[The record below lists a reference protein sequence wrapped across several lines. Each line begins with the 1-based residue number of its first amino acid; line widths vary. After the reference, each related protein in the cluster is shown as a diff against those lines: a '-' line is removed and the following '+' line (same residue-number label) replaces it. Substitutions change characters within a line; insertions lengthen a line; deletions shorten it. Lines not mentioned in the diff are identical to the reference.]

1 MTNWRFLAAAAG
13 VAAIVFGVAA
23 WLNIDYLF
31 FAGYVVLQ
39 YVVLA
44 SAWNILGG
52 YTGYMNLGI
61 SAFFALGAYTTVA
74 LETAWKLP
82 LPATIPAAAIVSGLV
97 GLGMGYLTLRL
108 KGIFFAIATLALA
121 VVTETF
127 ITNWDYVGGSAGAYL
142 LHPKRGPWF
151 GSYIEYLFLL
161 MLIVAAF
168 AVVVARA
175 VERSWLGYGFTAI
188 RDDETAAE
196 ATGVPTLRL
205 KLVATGLS
213 GALMGMAGAPLPYYV
228 SFLEPASTFNL
239 AYAVNTIAMAMIGG
253 TTTWLGPLIGA
264 VLLATVQQVATVTIS
279 SEINLMV
286 VGVLLVGFVMLAPNG
301 IVGLLRRRSSGR
313 RHLTKTVDE
322 PTLPGQ
328 TRKPRLGGAGHV
340 ACRRGGRCHAVTRP
354 RLARFIR
361 VRDRGP
367 HCRARTLVRR
377 GGRALCCAAQSR
389 QWQAQCRHRRSIG
402 RRAQGR

>member
-1 MTNWRFLAAAAG
+1 LVAKGTEKETAHGLGNVAFIGVLIVAAA
-13 VAAIVFGVAA
+13 VIFAITRWIG
-23 WLNIDYLF
+23 NDYAF
-31 FAGYVVLQ
+31 FAAYVVVQ
-39 YVVLA
+39 YIVLGT
-44 SAWNILGG
+44 AWNILGG
-52 YTGYMNLGI
+52 YTGYMNLGV

-82 LPATIPAAAIVSGLV
+82 LPATIPAAAIVAGVV
-97 GLGMGYLTLRL
+97 GIGMGYLTLRL
-108 KGIFFAIATLALA
+108 KGIFFAISFLNVTAT
-121 VVTETF
+121 TETF

-161 MLIVAAF
+161 MLIVATF

-301 IVGLLRRRSSGR
+301 IVGLLRRR
-313 RHLTKTVDE
+313 
-322 PTLPGQ
+322 
-328 TRKPRLGGAGHV
+328 PR
-340 ACRRGGRCHAVTRP
+340 
-354 RLARFIR
+354 
-361 VRDRGP
+361 
-367 HCRARTLVRR
+367 
-377 GGRALCCAAQSR
+377 S
-389 QWQAQCRHRRSIG
+389 
-402 RRAQGR
+402 

>member
-13 VAAIVFGVAA
+13 VAAIVFGIAA

-52 YTGYMNLGI
+52 YTGYMNLGV

-82 LPATIPAAAIVSGLV
+82 LPATIPAAAIVAGLV
-97 GLGMGYLTLRL
+97 GIGMGYLTLRL

-196 ATGVPTLRL
+196 ATGRTHP
-205 KLVATGLS
+205 
-213 GALMGMAGAPLPYYV
+213 APQ
-228 SFLEPASTFNL
+228 A
-239 AYAVNTIAMAMIGG
+239 
-253 TTTWLGPLIGA
+253 
-264 VLLATVQQVATVTIS
+264 
-279 SEINLMV
+279 
-286 VGVLLVGFVMLAPNG
+286 
-301 IVGLLRRRSSGR
+301 R
-313 RHLTKTVDE
+313 RH
-322 PTLPGQ
+322 
-328 TRKPRLGGAGHV
+328 GAE
-340 ACRRGGRCHAVTRP
+340 RCA
-354 RLARFIR
+354 
-361 VRDRGP
+361 DGN
-367 HCRARTLVRR
+367 
-377 GGRALCCAAQSR
+377 
-389 QWQAQCRHRRSIG
+389 G
-402 RRAQGR
+402 RRAASLLCQLPRACLDLQSCLCGQHHRHGDDRRHYNLARPADRRRIACDGAAGRDRDDLVRDQSHGCRRLAGRLRHAGAERHCRIAAPPAALIKRTFVPPHWAGRHSAACAYIYFL

>member
-1 MTNWRFLAAAAG
+1 MTNWRFLGAATG
-13 VAAIVFGVAA
+13 VAAVVFGIAA

-82 LPATIPAAAIVSGLV
+82 LPATIPAAAIVAGLV

-161 MLIVAAF
+161 MLIVAAV

-188 RDDETAAE
+188 RDDEIAAE

-213 GALMGMAGAPLPYYV
+213 GALMGMAGACQFPRAGLDLQSRLRGEHHRHGDDRRHHDLAGPADRRRVVGDRAAGRDRDDLVRDQPHGRRRFAGRVRHAGTERYRRFAAR
-228 SFLEPASTFNL
+228 SF
-239 AYAVNTIAMAMIGG
+239 
-253 TTTWLGPLIGA
+253 LGPLIFDKA
-264 VLLATVQQVATVTIS
+264 
-279 SEINLMV
+279 
-286 VGVLLVGFVMLAPNG
+286 
-301 IVGLLRRRSSGR
+301 
-313 RHLTKTVDE
+313 D
-322 PTLPGQ
+322 
-328 TRKPRLGGAGHV
+328 
-340 ACRRGGRCHAVTRP
+340 
-354 RLARFIR
+354 
-361 VRDRGP
+361 D
-367 HCRARTLVRR
+367 
-377 GGRALCCAAQSR
+377 
-389 QWQAQCRHRRSIG
+389 
-402 RRAQGR
+402 

>member
-1 MTNWRFLAAAAG
+1 MSNGRFLVAAAA
-13 VAAIVFGVAA
+13 VAAIVFGIAA
-23 WLNIDYLF
+23 WLNVDYLF

-74 LETAWKLP
+74 LEIAWKLP

-151 GSYIEYLFLL
+151 GSYSEYLFLL

-168 AVVVARA
+168 SVVVAHA

-239 AYAVNTIAMAMIGG
+239 AYAVNNIAMAMIGG
-253 TTTWLGPLIGA
+253 TTTWLGPLVGA

-301 IVGLLRRRSSGR
+301 IVGLLR
-313 RHLTKTVDE
+313 D
-322 PTLPGQ
+322 
-328 TRKPRLGGAGHV
+328 RL
-340 ACRRGGRCHAVTRP
+340 
-354 RLARFIR
+354 RL
-361 VRDRGP
+361 
-367 HCRARTLVRR
+367 
-377 GGRALCCAAQSR
+377 
-389 QWQAQCRHRRSIG
+389 
-402 RRAQGR
+402 